1 MLTVEL
7 LREFSDECLKLR
19 RALYN
24 GLPFNEMDALF
35 VRSHVQLLLSD
46 IEKFKSGGES
56 APADPIPRLQDP
68 GKPSSLQP

>member
-7 LREFSDECLKLR
+7 LKEFSDECLKLR

-24 GLPFNEMDALF
+24 GLPFNELDALF

-46 IEKFKSGGES
+46 IEKFKSAGDGPPGES
-56 APADPIPRLQDP
+56 MSQVQGTA
-68 GKPSSLQP
+68 KPSSLQP

>member
-1 MLTVEL
+1 MLTLEL
-7 LREFSDECLKLR
+7 LKQFSEECLKLR

-56 APADPIPRLQDP
+56 ADPHPQLQGP
-68 GKPSSLQP
+68 VKPSSLQP